1 MTVQLTLETT
11 RLNLRPLYLS
21 DLDSL
26 QKVIS
31 TRDIADTMI
40 STPYPYHHSEAER
53 YIRKKISEFESGNS
67 VTFVIEPKGNNFL
80 RGVIEIREIE
90 LEHSQAELSFWL
102 AVECWGKGYMTE
114 ALKPV
119 LNFCFNHLHLN
130 RIYSYHMTRNLASGR
145 VLKKNGFVQ
154 EGILRQ
160 RVKKWGVFE
169 DVVMVAILYK
179 DWQN

>member
-1 MTVQLTLETT
+1 MTAQLTLETT

-21 DLDSL
+21 DARSL

-31 TRDIADTMI
+31 ISDIADTMI
-40 STPYPYHHSEAER
+40 SIPYPYPDSEAER
-53 YIRKKISEFESGNS
+53 YIRKKIAEFESGNS
-67 VTFVIEPKGNNFL
+67 VTFVIEPKEKSFL

-90 LEHSQAELSFWL
+90 PEHSQAELSFWL

-145 VLKKNGFVQ
+145 VLKKNGFVR

-169 DVVMVAILYK
+169 DVVILAILRK